1 MIDLHLNLFGVILDL
16 SMIFPKRKKKVQK
29 AEKVVPNE
37 EKPNNE
43 KTPSNISES
52 LYDLIEEDNNI
63 NNAQIKLTEIE
74 NQALKY
80 EEELKNTILYDIPDN
95 SDLPKKHQIQD
106 DVEVITESFEKELED
121 LYEGRR

>member
-29 AEKVVPNE
+29 AEEVVPNE

-43 KTPSNISES
+43 KTPSNISEF
-52 LYDLIEEDNNI
+52 LCDLEEYNNV